1 MISIIIPAYN
11 AANTIQEC
19 LNSVFNQTYKD
30 IEVIVVNDGSTDD
43 LALALT
49 NCQHQL
55 TILHQDNQGAPAAR
69 NYGFSVS
76 HGEYLLF
83 LDADIIMKSDMLAKM
98 LSALERD
105 KSAAFAYSSF
115 HWGWK
120 KFKLFPFDLG
130 RLKKMPYIHTS
141 SLIRRE
147 AFPKFDESLKKFQD
161 WDLFLTIAER
171 GGQGVWIPEALFR
184 VKAKGTMSSWLPKI
198 AYTLPWLKLKSK
210 DKYDEG
216 MEIIK
221 KKHNL

>member
-11 AANTIQEC
+11 ATNTIQEC

-55 TILHQDNQGAPAAR
+55 TILHQDNKGAPSAR
-69 NYGFSVS
+69 NYGFSVC

-83 LDADIIMKSDMLAKM
+83 LDADIIAKPQMLEKM
-98 LSALERD
+98 LSALEKD
-105 KSAAFAYSSF
+105 KSASFVYSSF
-115 HWGWK
+115 KWGWK
-120 KFKLFPFDLG
+120 KFKLFPFDADK
-130 RLKKMPYIHTS
+130 LKKMPYIHTS
-141 SLIRRE
+141 SLIRRD

-161 WDLFLTIAER
+161 WDLFLTIAEN
-171 GGQGVWIPEALFR
+171 GGKGAYIPEVLFT
-184 VKAKGTMSSWLPKI
+184 VKTKGTMSSWLPKI
-198 AYTLPWLKLKSK
+198 AYKLPWLKLKEK
-210 DKYDEG
+210 DNYEKG